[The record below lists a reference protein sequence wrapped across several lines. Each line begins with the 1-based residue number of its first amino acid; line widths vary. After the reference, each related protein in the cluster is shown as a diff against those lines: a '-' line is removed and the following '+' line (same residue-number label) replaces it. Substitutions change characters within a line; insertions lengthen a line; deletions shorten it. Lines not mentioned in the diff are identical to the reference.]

1 MDAPTRAQIV
11 RRRAGAAL
19 VVATLIAAGA
29 YLTTRGTGSVAEKV
43 AARPSPAAPAPRHPN
58 RQTNVYAATAAVAP
72 AIVNDV
78 NRIYVPSGL
87 ADTVTVIDPV
97 SKRVVSSFP
106 TGRASTPQHVVPSFD
121 LTTLWVLLNKSD
133 AVVPID
139 ARTGTA
145 GAPLPVNDP
154 YNLYFTPDGR
164 AAIVVAEQHARLD
177 FRDPHTMALVR
188 SLDIPGC
195 RGLNHADYSADL
207 HFMVL
212 TCEFSGT
219 LVRVDI
225 RNRTVVGSLSLSP
238 PAGEAPVPTVM
249 PDHSTATSMPQDV
262 RLSPDGTQFYVADML
277 LGGVHVVDAARFR
290 ETGFIRTGIGA
301 HSITPS
307 RDGRSVYVANRG
319 SASTRGRPHGPGSI
333 SVLDTTTDRVVSTW
347 TIPGG
352 GSPDMGNLTANGTE
366 LWLSGRF
373 DSEVYAFDVAT
384 GALVARIP
392 VPRGPHGLTVWPL
405 AGRFSLGHTGNMR

>member
-1 MDAPTRAQIV
+1 MNSPTPAQV
-11 RRRAGAAL
+11 GRRRVGAAL
-19 VVATLIAAGA
+19 VFLTLVAASA
-29 YLTTRGTGSVAEKV
+29 YLVTRGTGSSAEKV
-43 AARPSPAAPAPRHPN
+43 APRPRPSAPAPQDQNPR
-58 RQTNVYAATAAVAP
+58 TNVYAATATVAP
-72 AIVNDV
+72 AIVSDV
-78 NRIYVPSGL
+78 NRVYVPSGL
-87 ADTVTVIDPV
+87 SDTVTVIDPV

-139 ARTGTA
+139 ARTGAA
-145 GAPLPVNDP
+145 GAPVPVNDP
-154 YNLYFTPDGR
+154 YNMYFTPDGR

-177 FRDPHTMALVR
+177 FRDPHTMALVQ
-188 SLDIPGC
+188 SLDVPGC

-219 LVRVDI
+219 IVRVNI
-225 RNRTVVGSLSLSP
+225 RKRKVVGSLALSP
-238 PAGEAPVPTVM
+238 PAGEAPVPTAM

-262 RLSPDGTQFYVADML
+262 RLSPDGTRFYVADML
-277 LGGVHVVDAARFR
+277 LGGVHIIDATRFR

-301 HSITPS
+301 HSVTPS
-307 RDGRSVYVANRG
+307 HDGKSVYVANRG

-347 TIPGG
+347 SVPGG
-352 GSPDMGNLTANGTE
+352 GSPDMGNLTADGRE

-373 DSEVYAFDVAT
+373 DSAVYAFDVAT

-405 AGRFSLGHTGNMR
+405 AGRFSLGHTGNLR